1 MNNEWG
7 TVCDDSWGSADA
19 AVVCQ
24 QLGYLTQGN
33 RMLLKAHI
41 DTYMRTYIN
50 KYLHPEL
57 KEKTLQ

>member
-1 MNNEWG
+1 MNKVWG
-7 TVCDDSWGSADA
+7 TVCDDSWGRADA

-41 DTYMRTYIN
+41 HAYIN
-50 KYLHPEL
+50 TPQVER
-57 KEKTLQ
+57 EKFIVS